1 MDELGFCVDSYGML
15 SVEMIEL
22 RESIMSLMKLIS
34 FMIEWGNFPSKKVH
48 RLDQILEKKGS
59 NRFQKKRKFPKLVG
73 ENERGGKQKRE
84 TSCVLLM
91 VLPPETFNSVGL
103 IACSERKKMGILHV

>member
-1 MDELGFCVDSYGML
+1 MEELGFCVDSYGVL

-59 NRFQKKRKFPKLVG
+59 NRFQKNK
-73 ENERGGKQKRE
+73 E
-84 TSCVLLM
+84 
-91 VLPPETFNSVGL
+91 
-103 IACSERKKMGILHV
+103 ISEI

>member
-34 FMIEWGNFPSKKVH
+34 FMIKWGNFPSKKVH
-48 RLDQILEKKGS
+48 RLDQILGE
-59 NRFQKKRKFPKLVG
+59 KKRKQSFSK
-73 ENERGGKQKRE
+73 EKEISEISWRERERGKTEKRNQLR
-84 TSCVLLM
+84 S
-91 VLPPETFNSVGL
+91 
-103 IACSERKKMGILHV
+103 SEGSPSGNFQFRRIDSLQ